1 MTTRRLVSL
10 ASSKFQFHFLAGSFC
25 FPRFYIVE
33 IDMYINNTS
42 RYIAKLRIETMDA
55 LIAFSLGLPSRRKRS
70 SSTKK
75 KKKKADNYFETLTT
89 AQLKDMC
96 KAGKLKQ
103 SGTKAELCQRLLENE
118 FIRPFIWCTQNQ
130 LKAELKEQML
140 VQSGSK
146 YEQILRLIHHKY
158 GTGQVKR
165 AATDTVTDESGETK
179 QVLKKRKINP
189 KPETMYTRIEKKIK
203 SVQQKKYQTNQGSKR
218 HACDVFDMLET
229 LMDEYCI
236 KSGVLKNDPMLAFR
250 IAKSGWSAIYD
261 FWQYFERLGYASRE
275 AQKAMALLQFILF
288 KVKETGLLSK
298 DDVEEMVVVL
308 ENSYACFKDYGLHR
322 GPSLKEGVSITD
334 EPPLNFYGS
343 NFYAKYDYLNDDKNM
358 IEETIRIIMED
369 YDPKS
374 RPKGKNKSLECDI
387 RGFCALNGI
396 PYPPNK
402 K

>member
-1 MTTRRLVSL
+1 
-10 ASSKFQFHFLAGSFC
+10 
-25 FPRFYIVE
+25 
-33 IDMYINNTS
+33 
-42 RYIAKLRIETMDA
+42 MDS
-55 LIAFSLGLPSRRKRS
+55 LIAFSLGLPSRRKR

-89 AQLKDMC
+89 VQLKDMC

-118 FIRPFIWCTQNQ
+118 FIRPFSWCTQNQ
-130 LKAELKEQML
+130 LKTELKEQML

-146 YEQILRLIHHKY
+146 YDQVLRLIHDKY

-189 KPETMYTRIEKKIK
+189 EPETMYTRIEKKIK

-218 HACDVFDMLET
+218 HACDVFDMLEN
-229 LMDEYCI
+229 LMDEYCV

-250 IAKSGWSAIYD
+250 VAKAGWSAIYD
-261 FWQYFERLGYASRE
+261 FWQYFERPSYGSLE
-275 AQKAMALLQFILF
+275 AQQALALLQFILF
-288 KVKETGLLSK
+288 KVKETGLLLK
-298 DDVEEMVVVL
+298 DDIEVMVVVL
-308 ENSYACFKDYGLHR
+308 ENSNACFEDYCLNR
-322 GPSLKEGVSITD
+322 GPSLREGRSITD
-334 EPPLNFYGS
+334 ELH
-343 NFYAKYDYLNDDKNM
+343 FYAKYENPHSSTNGNM
-358 IEETIRIIMED
+358 IEDTIRIIMED

-374 RPKGKNKSLECDI
+374 RPNGKNKSLECDI

-402 K
+402 E